1 MWDDKIGEEMVIC
14 AFRYC
19 LGRRTY
25 VVRDCAMW
33 LMAGWDDLSERT
45 RVLIDREL
53 VDAINHDNESRNC
66 ENTFDSFHPLGDD
79 CDRDEWKNLQR
90 FIDDF
95 NNGELL

>member
-1 MWDDKIGEEMVIC
+1 MWDDKIGEGMVIC

-45 RVLIDREL
+45 RGVIERDLT
-53 VDAINHDNESRNC
+53 DAI
-66 ENTFDSFHPLGDD
+66 ENDERDRLMAPDDSFYRLGDD
-79 CDRDEWKNLQR
+79 CDRKEWLDLQR
-90 FIDDF
+90 FINDF
-95 NNGELL
+95 NRGALL